1 MKQSIDY
8 FPHYT
13 TFSSKELDL
22 RYDYG
27 ATGIGLY
34 YAILNDIYGF
44 EGYYVE
50 ITSTYIKR
58 LTTENNITNEN
69 GQRDVKTTMK
79 IMGQMLKSGLFDMT
93 LYKKYKIFTSVEIQR
108 NYFKVAERRVGSEI
122 IEQYILPFS
131 YEKLKNVNR
140 NEENVNNVGKND
152 NELEQSREVKLL
164 VNNNIN
170 TFSNECVC
178 ASVRVRERTEKER
191 AMFKDYYKWWFY
203 PHVPQ
208 ERQQTVIEIID
219 TMIEALEQART
230 VQGIKFK
237 EQTYYKSDMAKI
249 ISTIDPDRLGS
260 IALSVETKKSYNK
273 AWYILGCIINKGI
286 KESAIRFQND
296 DFLHNIINAF

>member
-1 MKQSIDY
+1 M
-8 FPHYT
+8 
-13 TFSSKELDL
+13 
-22 RYDYG
+22 
-27 ATGIGLY
+27 
-34 YAILNDIYGF
+34 
-44 EGYYVE
+44 
-50 ITSTYIKR
+50 
-58 LTTENNITNEN
+58 
-69 GQRDVKTTMK
+69 
-79 IMGQMLKSGLFDMT
+79 
-93 LYKKYKIFTSVEIQR
+93 
-108 NYFKVAERRVGSEI
+108 
-122 IEQYILPFS
+122 
-131 YEKLKNVNR
+131 
-140 NEENVNNVGKND
+140 
-152 NELEQSREVKLL
+152 
-164 VNNNIN
+164 
-170 TFSNECVC
+170 C
-178 ASVRVRERTEKER
+178 ASERVRERTEKER